1 MKKAFTLIELLVVTV
16 VIAILASITFKL
28 AGTVGGQS
36 ELQTTIIRMQ
46 KLENCLSGYYAAFGC
61 YPPVPLQGRSRN
73 PFYPMLMQGGKLGP
87 SIQDTES
94 KPNYGVYD
102 YNTGA
107 GSIEAACRAQPIAA
121 ICPYSQEI
129 IRRCGGTS
137 PGDEWNEQIQALLER
152 ESDLAK
158 AFAPYTAG
166 TPFSGDDGSG
176 NDGST
181 GDWRWTD
188 KQKFSFGLMSFL
200 LPRYLLMMGCENN
213 DLYALYQWD
222 GNNSLPCRF
231 DSGVPYRSWSE
242 LNEELKVDPDSNQG
256 QTNRR
261 KVELIPSQAVT
272 QRWLPN
278 LEGICAAP
286 KIKGADDQPLFEF
299 YGIDVGGETLA
310 ADVRHPD
317 MISKYIYLP
326 GSGTGKAPNI
336 ITVQDGWGNEFFYYS
351 PPPYQSY
358 RLWSAG
364 PNMVTFPPWFTEEEM
379 KEHNDKKM
387 TYMVLYKQGSL
398 PVKDAIADDVVH
410 LNH

>member
-16 VIAILASITFKL
+16 VVAILASILFKL
-28 AGTVGGQS
+28 AGTVGGKS

-73 PFYPMLMQGGKLGP
+73 PFCPIKLSGGKLGP
-87 SIQDTES
+87 LLQDTES
-94 KPNYGVYD
+94 EPQYGTYD
-102 YNTGA
+102 YKNV
-107 GSIEAACRAQPIAA
+107 EAACRAQPVAA
-121 ICPYSQEI
+121 VCPYSTEI
-129 IRRCGGTS
+129 IMKCGGVT
-137 PGDEWNEQIQALLER
+137 PADGWNETVRSLM
-152 ESDLAK
+152 ESDPELAK
-158 AFAPYTAG
+158 AFEPYTAG
-166 TPFSGDDGSG
+166 TPFAGDNGSG

-181 GDWRWTD
+181 GDWKWGD

-200 LPRYLLMMGCENN
+200 LPRYLLMMGCAND

-231 DSGVPYRSWSE
+231 DSGVPYTSWAE

-278 LEGICAAP
+278 LEGLCATP
-286 KIKGADDQPLFEF
+286 DGLELSF
-299 YGIDVGGETLA
+299 YGINVVGESLA
-310 ADVRHPD
+310 VDPRHPD
-317 MISKYIYLP
+317 LVSKYIYLP
-326 GSGTGKAPNI
+326 GSGTGKSPN
-336 ITVQDGWGNEFFYYS
+336 VVAVNDGWQNEFFYYS

-364 PNMVTFPPWFTEEEM
+364 ENMVTFPPWFTEEEM
-379 KEHNDKKM
+379 KEHNDKIM
-387 TYMVLYKQGSL
+387 TYSVNYQSGSIS
-398 PVKDAIADDVVH
+398 VKAAIADDIVH
-410 LNH
+410 LSH

>member
-16 VIAILASITFKL
+16 VIAILASILFKL
-28 AGTVGGQS
+28 AGSVGGKS
-36 ELQTTIIRMQ
+36 ELQVTIIRMQ

-73 PFYPMLMQGGKLGP
+73 PFYPMLLQGGKLGP
-87 SIQDTES
+87 LIQDTES
-94 KPNYGVYD
+94 EPNYGVYD

-107 GSIEAACRAQPIAA
+107 GSVEAACRAQPIAA
-121 ICPYSQEI
+121 VCPYSTEI
-129 IRRCGGTS
+129 IRKNGGES
-137 PGDEWNEQIQALLER
+137 PADQWNRQVRALM
-152 ESDLAK
+152 ESDPDLAK
-158 AFAPYTAG
+158 AFANYTAG

-176 NDGST
+176 NDGSA

-200 LPRYLLMMGCENN
+200 LPRYLLMMGCENSE
-213 DLYALYQWD
+213 LYALYQWD

-231 DSGVPYRSWSE
+231 DSGVPYTSWSE
-242 LNEELKVDPDSNQG
+242 LNEELKVDPDSNRG

-278 LEGICAAP
+278 LEGLCATPNGIALP
-286 KIKGADDQPLFEF
+286 F
-299 YGIDVGGETLA
+299 YGINVVGEPLA
-310 ADVRHPD
+310 VDPRHPD
-317 MISKYIYLP
+317 LISQYIYLP
-326 GSGTGKAPNI
+326 GSGTGKSPNVV
-336 ITVQDGWGNEFFYYS
+336 TVNDGWGNEFFYYS

-387 TYMVLYKQGSL
+387 SYVVQYKYGSL
-398 PVKDAIADDVVH
+398 PVKDAIADDIVH
-410 LNH
+410 LSH

>member
-1 MKKAFTLIELLVVTV
+1 MKKAFTLIELLVVTL
-16 VIAILASITFKL
+16 VIAILASILFKL
-28 AGTVGGQS
+28 AGSVEGQS

-73 PFYPMLMQGGKLGP
+73 PFYPMLVQNGKMGP
-87 SIQDTES
+87 LIQDTEAE
-94 KPNYGVYD
+94 PNYSVYD

-107 GSIEAACRAQPIAA
+107 GSVEAACRAQPLMAVF
-121 ICPYSQEI
+121 PYTQNI
-129 IRRCGGTS
+129 IEKCGGVS
-137 PGDEWNEQIQALLER
+137 PADGWNETIRSLLEDDP
-152 ESDLAK
+152 EMAK
-158 AFAPYTAG
+158 SFEPYTAG
-166 TPFSGDDGSG
+166 TPFTGDDGSG

-181 GDWRWTD
+181 GDWRWPD
-188 KQKFSFGLMSFL
+188 KQKFCFGLMSFL
-200 LPRYLLMMGCENN
+200 LPRYLLMMGCENS

-231 DSGVPYRSWSE
+231 DSGVSYGSWAE
-242 LNEELKVDPDSNQG
+242 LNDELKVDPDSNQG

-261 KVELIPSQAVT
+261 KVELIPSQAIT

-278 LEGICAAP
+278 LEKICAAP
-286 KIKGADDQPLFEF
+286 AIKGEGNQPLFEF
-299 YGIDVGGETLA
+299 YNIDVGGETLA
-310 ADVRHPD
+310 ADPRHPD

-326 GSGTGKAPNI
+326 GGTGKSPNVL
-336 ITVQDGWGNEFFYYS
+336 TVNDGWQNEFFYYS

-379 KEHNDKKM
+379 KVHNDKKM
-387 TYMVLYKQGSL
+387 SYMVLYKFGSL
-398 PVKDAIADDVVH
+398 PVKEAIADDIVH
-410 LNH
+410 LSH

>member
-1 MKKAFTLIELLVVTV
+1 MKKAFTLIELLVVTL
-16 VIAILASITFKL
+16 VIAILASILFKL
-28 AGTVGGQS
+28 AGSVGGKS

-87 SIQDTES
+87 LIQDTEAE
-94 KPNYGVYD
+94 PNYGVYD

-107 GSIEAACRAQPIAA
+107 GSVEAACRAQPVAA
-121 ICPYSQEI
+121 VFPYTQDI
-129 IRRCGGTS
+129 IRRNGGMS
-137 PGDEWNEQIQALLER
+137 PGDQWNEQVRSLLQ
-152 ESDLAK
+152 SDSVLAK
-158 AFAPYTAG
+158 AFEPYTAG
-166 TPFSGDDGSG
+166 TPFSGDNGSG

-188 KQKFSFGLMSFL
+188 KQKFCFGLMSFL
-200 LPRYLLMMGCENN
+200 LPRYLLMMGCEND

-231 DSGVPYRSWSE
+231 DSGVPYESWAE
-242 LNEELKVDPDSNQG
+242 LNDELKVDPDSNQG

-278 LEGICAAP
+278 LEGICANP
-286 KIKGADDQPLFEF
+286 MGIELSF
-299 YGIDVGGETLA
+299 YGINVVGESVA
-310 ADVRHPD
+310 ADPRHPD

-326 GSGTGKAPNI
+326 GGTGKSPNLL
-336 ITVQDGWGNEFFYYS
+336 TVNDGWQNEFFYYS

-379 KEHNDKKM
+379 KVHNDKKM
-387 TYMVLYKQGSL
+387 SYMVLYKQGSL
-398 PVKDAIADDVVH
+398 PVKDAIADDIVH
-410 LNH
+410 LSH

>member
-1 MKKAFTLIELLVVTV
+1 MKKAFTLIELLVVTL
-16 VIAILASITFKL
+16 VIAILASILFKL
-28 AGTVGGQS
+28 AGSVQGKS

-73 PFYPMLMQGGKLGP
+73 PFYPMLLQGGKIGP
-87 SIQDTES
+87 LIQDTES
-94 KPNYGVYD
+94 EPNYGVYD

-107 GSIEAACRAQPIAA
+107 GSVEAACRAQPIAA
-121 ICPYSQEI
+121 VCPYSTEI
-129 IRRCGGTS
+129 IRKNGGMS
-137 PGDEWNEQIQALLER
+137 PADMWNEQVRALLER
-152 ESDLAK
+152 ETELAK
-158 AFAPYTAG
+158 AFEPYTAG

-200 LPRYLLMMGCENN
+200 LPRYLLMMGCDN
-213 DLYALYQWD
+213 DALYALYQWD

-231 DSGVPYRSWSE
+231 DSGVPYRSWAE
-242 LNEELKVDPDSNQG
+242 LNKELKVDPDSNQG

-278 LEGICAAP
+278 LEGICADP
-286 KIKGADDQPLFEF
+286 NGTELTF
-299 YGIDVGGETLA
+299 YGINVVGEALP
-310 ADVRHPD
+310 ADPRHPD
-317 MISKYIYLP
+317 IISKYIYLP
-326 GSGTGKAPNI
+326 GSGTGKSPNI
-336 ITVQDGWGNEFFYYS
+336 VTVMDGWQNEFFYYS

-379 KEHNDKKM
+379 KEHNNKKM
-387 TYMVLYKQGSL
+387 SYMVLYKMGSL
-398 PVKDAIADDVVH
+398 PVKDAIADDIVH
-410 LNH
+410 LSH